1 MYRPDA
7 RVRRGEN
14 AFGWEQINPV
24 LIFEKE
30 AVF

>member
-1 MYRPDA
+1 MHWPDA
-7 RVRRGEN
+7 RVRLGEK
-14 AFGWEQINPV
+14 AFGCGEITPL